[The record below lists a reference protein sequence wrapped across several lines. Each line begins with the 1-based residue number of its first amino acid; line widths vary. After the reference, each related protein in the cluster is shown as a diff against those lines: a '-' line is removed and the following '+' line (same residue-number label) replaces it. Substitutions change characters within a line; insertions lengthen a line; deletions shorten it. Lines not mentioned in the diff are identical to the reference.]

1 MISET
6 LHHVLLKA
14 AFSTVSCGRTLRA
27 LKILEQEQWLDRGK
41 VDQLQVERLSN
52 LLLHAYEHVPYYHRT
67 LRETAVIASNRR
79 VQVNKFSDIP
89 LLDKAIVRQCFDD
102 LKSDDLAHRKW
113 YCNTSGGSTGEPVR
127 LVQDKHYL
135 DWARA
140 VKIMFDQWSGYSIGS
155 RKVLLWGSER
165 DLFVGREM
173 AKVKVSRWLK
183 NEVWLNAFRM
193 TPRQMR
199 LFVDRI
205 NTFRP
210 LQILAYAESIYQ
222 FSRFIE
228 GKNLKVYSPK
238 AIMSEAGTMFPHMRE
253 TMERVF
259 KAPVFNCYGSRE
271 VGDIA
276 CECNQHMGLHIS
288 LPTHYV
294 EVLRE
299 DGTPAEPGESGE
311 VVVTSLINYA
321 MPLIRY
327 RIGDMAIWADEP
339 CSCGRSWPLLAE
351 VTGRVTDAF
360 AKRDGGVVVPEY
372 FIHLIGVVLN
382 TGWIHKYQIIQE
394 DYDSVRVLLV
404 PQESAEDVQERH
416 SEEISEIAEKIRLVM
431 GEACRVEFEFVEDIL
446 PTASGKYR
454 YTISKVTDRAREDQN
469 VK

>member
-6 LHHVLLKA
+6 FHRALLKTA
-14 AFSTVSCGRTLRA
+14 LSAVSYGRTLRA
-27 LKILEQEQWLDRGK
+27 LKTPEQAQWLDRETT
-41 VDQLQVERLSN
+41 DQLQAEQLSDF
-52 LLLHAYEHVPYYHRT
+52 LLYAYEHVPYYRRI
-67 LRETAVIASNRR
+67 LKEAGVIASNRE
-79 VQVNKFSDIP
+79 VKLEKFSDIP
-89 LLDKAIVRQCFDD
+89 LLNKATIRERFED
-102 LKSDDLAHRKW
+102 LRSDELAHRKW
-113 YCNTSGGSTGEPVR
+113 YYNTSGGSTGEPVR

-135 DWARA
+135 DWGRA
-140 VKIMFDQWSGYSIGS
+140 VKMMFDQWSGYSIGS

-165 DLFVGREM
+165 DLFVGQETF
-173 AKVKVSRWLK
+173 KTKVSRWLK

-199 LFVDRI
+199 VFVDRI

-228 GKNLKVYSPK
+228 GENLKVYSPK

-253 TMERVF
+253 TIERVF

-276 CECNQHMGLHIS
+276 CECDQHMGLHIS
-288 LPTHYV
+288 VPTHYV
-294 EVLRE
+294 EVLRK
-299 DGTPAEPGESGE
+299 DGSPAEPGELGE
-311 VVVTSLINYA
+311 VVVTSLTNYA

-404 PQESAEDVQERH
+404 PQESAEDLQERH

-431 GEACRVEFEFVEDIL
+431 GEACQVNFEFVEDIL

-454 YTISKVTDRAREDQN
+454 YTISKVTNRTREDQN